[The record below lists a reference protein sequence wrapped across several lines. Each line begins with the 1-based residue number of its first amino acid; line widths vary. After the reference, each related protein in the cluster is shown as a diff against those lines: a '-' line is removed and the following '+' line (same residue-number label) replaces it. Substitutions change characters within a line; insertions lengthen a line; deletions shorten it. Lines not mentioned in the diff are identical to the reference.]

1 VSGID
6 ADDAPLRGTIV
17 AEHKRCGKKNCRC
30 ARGHLHGPYYYRRW
44 REWDGTQRK
53 QYVPRDKV
61 PQVRKALKE
70 NRTPSFRE
78 LLRMLRELGA
88 LTEEKTRKARKRM
101 DKELGKYWH
110 GTTLRNRRAF
120 PAETRDRALYRASRE
135 KIVESLGWP
144 ITEDDFITLQGM
156 IRSER
161 KRRNRLGL
169 PWKRYDVAAGGEV
182 VALALNLSELPS
194 YREHMARLQTQT
206 AQEAEKD
213 AEAKDK
219 EEGLSE
225 KSPIVEET
233 QNEGSRSIERTAGER
248 R

>member
-1 VSGID
+1 MSNEPPEGERLEG
-6 ADDAPLRGTIV
+6 ALV
-17 AEHKRCGKKNCRC
+17 AEHKRCGKRNCRC

-44 REWDGTQRK
+44 REWDGKQRK
-53 QYVPRDKV
+53 QYVPRDRV
-61 PQVRKALKE
+61 PQIRKALEKS
-70 NRTPSFRE
+70 RASSFRE
-78 LLRMLRELGA
+78 LLRALREMGA
-88 LTEEKTRKARKRM
+88 LTEEKNRKARKCM
-101 DKELGKYWH
+101 DKDLGKYWH
-110 GTTLRNRRAF
+110 GRTLRNRRTF

-135 KIVESLGWP
+135 EIVASLGWE
-144 ITEDDFITLQGM
+144 ITEDDFVTLQGM

-182 VALALNLSELPS
+182 VALALNLRELPS

-206 AQEAEKD
+206 AQEADKD

-225 KSPIVEET
+225 ESPIAEET
-233 QNEGSRSIERTAGER
+233 QNEGS
-248 R
+248 